1 MASYLLAHDLGTSGN
16 KATLFTTDG
25 VLVESTVYSY
35 GLNVSAGHRAEQN
48 ADDWWRAVCETTR
61 QLIEK
66 AGIAPSDIEAVS
78 FSGHMMGCLC
88 VDRDG
93 VPVRD
98 SLIWADL
105 RSSAEEERIRQQISD
120 EAYYYL
126 TGQRLSA
133 SYSAPKLMW
142 LKEHEPETYRKTYKT
157 LNAKDYIILRLT
169 GKFLTDPSDASGVGL
184 MDIKKLQW
192 SDELL
197 EICGLDREKY
207 PDIVPSVSVAGR
219 VTSEAAAQCGLR
231 EGTPVVTGGG
241 DGPCAAVGSGITK
254 EGVANLSLGTS
265 SWISFASRDPIVDDG
280 MISFSLAHI
289 VPGYY
294 MPCGPMQCGGGSMSW
309 AVRELYKDRTDDK
322 NAVYADVN
330 RCASVSPAGAKGLMF
345 LPYLLGERS
354 PRWNNHAKGA
364 YIGLTFEHTREDMI
378 RAVMEGVGYN
388 LNMILEAF
396 NKSEKR
402 ISELI
407 VLGGGARNP
416 AWLQILSDIF
426 GLPLNVPNYL
436 EEAAS
441 MGAAIT
447 AGVGI
452 GAFADFS
459 VIDKFLQN
467 VSRFEPLANDGDR
480 AVYLEMQA
488 RFDECYHAL
497 EPIFNKM

>member
-16 KATLFTTDG
+16 KATLFTTEG
-25 VLVESTVYSY
+25 ELVESTVYHY
-35 GLNVSAGHRAEQN
+35 KLNVSAGHHAEQN
-48 ADDWWRAVCETTR
+48 ADDWWHAVCETTK
-61 QLIEK
+61 LLTAKIDP
-66 AGIAPSDIEAVS
+66 ADIEAVS

-93 VPVRD
+93 IPVRD
-98 SLIWADL
+98 SLIWADM
-105 RSSAEEERIRQQISD
+105 RSAKEEEHIRRQISD
-120 EAYYYL
+120 ADYYYL

-133 SYSAPKLMW
+133 SYSSPKLMW
-142 LKEHEPETYRKTYKT
+142 LKEHEPETYHRTYKT

-169 GKFLTDPSDASGVGL
+169 GVFLTDPSDASGVGL

-197 EICGLDREKY
+197 EICGLDRAKY
-207 PDIVPSVSVAGR
+207 PDIVPSVSVAGH
-219 VTSEAAAQCGLR
+219 VTPEAAAQCGLIA
-231 EGTPVVTGGG
+231 GTPVVCGGG
-241 DGPCAAVGSGITK
+241 DGPCSAVGSGIIK
-254 EGVANLSLGTS
+254 EGVANCSLGTS
-265 SWISFASRDPIVDDG
+265 SWISFATRDPIVDDG

-309 AVRELYKDRTDDK
+309 AVRELYRDNAEDKDT
-322 NAVYADVN
+322 VYADVN
-330 RCASVSPAGAKGLMF
+330 RCASASPAGAKGLMF

-364 YIGLTFEHTREDMI
+364 YIGLTFEHAREDMI

-388 LNMILEAF
+388 LNMILQAF
-396 NKSEKR
+396 NHSSTK
-402 ISELI
+402 INELI
-407 VLGGGARNP
+407 VLGGGARNS
-416 AWLQILSDIF
+416 AWLQVLSDIF

-452 GAFADFS
+452 GAFENFDI
-459 VIDKFLQN
+459 IDKFLKN
-467 VSRFEPLANDGDR
+467 GRRFEPCDRDR
-480 AVYLEMQA
+480 AVYREMQA
-488 RFDECYHAL
+488 QFDECYHAL

>member
-1 MASYLLAHDLGTSGN
+1 MPSYLLAHDLGTSGN

-25 VLVESTVYSY
+25 VLVRSTVYSY
-35 GLNVSAGHRAEQN
+35 GLNVSAGHHAEQN
-48 ADDWWRAVCETTR
+48 ADDWWRAVCETTK
-61 QLIEK
+61 QLTETIHP
-66 AGIAPSDIEAVS
+66 ADIEAIS

-88 VDRDG
+88 IDRDG
-93 VPVRD
+93 QPVRD

-105 RSSAEEERIRQQISD
+105 RANEEEQQIRRQMAD
-120 EAYYYL
+120 ADYYLL

-142 LKEHEPETYRKTYKT
+142 LKTHEPETYRRTYKT

-169 GKFLTDPSDASGVGL
+169 GEILTDPSDASGVGL
-184 MDIKKLQW
+184 MDIHSLQW
-192 SDELL
+192 SEELL
-197 EICGLDREKY
+197 EICGLDRDKY
-207 PDIVPSVSVAGR
+207 PDIVPSVSIAGR
-219 VTSEAAAQCGLR
+219 VTPEAAAQCGLPA
-231 EGTPVVTGGG
+231 GIPVVVGGG
-241 DGPCAAVGSGITK
+241 DGPCAAVGSGVTK
-254 EGVANLSLGTS
+254 EGIANCSLGTS
-265 SWISFASRDPIVDDG
+265 SWISFATRNPIVDDG

-309 AVRELYKDRTDDK
+309 AVRELYRDNPADK

-330 RCASVSPAGAKGLMF
+330 RCASASPAGAKGLMF

-354 PRWNNHAKGA
+354 PRWNNHAKGS

-396 NKSEKR
+396 NRSSTK
-402 ISELI
+402 IDELI

-416 AWLQILSDIF
+416 AWLQMLSDIF

-452 GAFADFS
+452 GAFENFDI
-459 VIDKFLQN
+459 IDKFLKN
-467 VSRFEPLANDGDR
+467 VSRFEPQDKDR
-480 AVYLEMQA
+480 AVYRGMQA

>member
-1 MASYLLAHDLGTSGN
+1 MPSYLLAHDLGTSGN
-16 KATLFTTDG
+16 KATLFTTNG
-25 VLVESTVYSY
+25 ELVRSTVYSY

-48 ADDWWRAVCETTR
+48 ADDWWRAVCETTKT
-61 QLIEK
+61 LTETINP
-66 AGIAPSDIEAVS
+66 ADVEAVS

-88 VDRDG
+88 VDEHG
-93 VPVRD
+93 VPIRD

-105 RSSAEEERIRQQISD
+105 RSSEEENRIRQQISD
-120 EAYYYL
+120 TDYYLL

-133 SYSAPKLMW
+133 SYSSPKLMW
-142 LKEHEPETYRKTYKT
+142 LKANEPDTYRKTCKM
-157 LNAKDYIILRLT
+157 LNAKDYILLRLT
-169 GKFLTDPSDASGVGL
+169 GAVVTDPSDASGTGL
-184 MDIKKLQW
+184 MDIRKLQW

-197 EICGLDREKY
+197 DICGLARDKFPE
-207 PDIVPSVSVAGR
+207 IIPSVAVAGR
-219 VTSEAAAQCGLR
+219 VTADAAAQCGLL

-265 SWISFASRDPIVDDG
+265 SWISFASRDPIVNDG

-322 NAVYADVN
+322 NSIYADVN
-330 RCASVSPAGAKGLMF
+330 RCASASGSPVGAKGLMF

-396 NKSEKR
+396 NRYENR
-402 ISELI
+402 IGELI

-416 AWLQILSDIF
+416 AWLQVLSDIF

-447 AGVGI
+447 AGVGV
-452 GAFADFS
+452 GAFRNFDI
-459 VIDKFLQN
+459 IDKFLTT
-467 VSRFEPLANDGDR
+467 VHRYEPQACENDR
-480 AVYLEMQA
+480 AVYREMQA